1 MYVLFLGC
9 LSILFYLK
17 YRPETPPNTPQ
28 RACAAAHQNEH
39 DQRNLDSPEQCW
51 IPHNANPPPYIP
63 PFNLPIPQPPL
74 FAENMALL
82 DNPFGPPPPPVQ
94 QYQHLP
100 QDLAEQLQ
108 NLPALALAPGHGR
121 GRGRGRG
128 RGQVQDNANLV
139 PVIPV
144 SVELTYIY
152 ISLY

>member
-1 MYVLFLGC
+1 
-9 LSILFYLK
+9 LK

-28 RACAAAHQNEH
+28 RARAAARQNER
-39 DQRNLDSPEQCW
+39 DQRNLDSPEQRQ
-51 IPHNANPPPYIP
+51 IPHNANPSPYIP
-63 PFNLPIPQPPL
+63 PLNLPIPQPPL
-74 FAENMALL
+74 FAENMPLL
-82 DNPFGPPPPPVQ
+82 DDPFGPPPPPVQ

-108 NLPALALAPGHGR
+108 NLPALAPAPGCGR

-144 SVELTYIY
+144 NVELTYIY
-152 ISLY
+152 ISFY